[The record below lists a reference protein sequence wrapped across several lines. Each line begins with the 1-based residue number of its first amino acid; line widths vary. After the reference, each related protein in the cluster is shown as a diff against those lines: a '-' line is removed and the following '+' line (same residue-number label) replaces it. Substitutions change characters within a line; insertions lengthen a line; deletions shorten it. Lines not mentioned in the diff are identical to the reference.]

1 MALAELR
8 FKAGL
13 LWQLALSPHAASMRM
28 ASSFA
33 ESGSLVQKSV
43 VAIRQASLLFF
54 FAFVLASVRVCSPT
68 AAVFPEPPCGDEGG
82 VSFLGKNRFRRLG
95 ICLSAAEIALFLK
108 EKLLLAFN

>member
-33 ESGSLVQKSV
+33 ESGSLVQNSV
-43 VAIRQASLLFF
+43 VAIRQAPLLFF

-68 AAVFPEPPCGDEGG
+68 AAVFPEPCGDEGG
-82 VSFLGKNRFRRLG
+82 VCGIASLREIVLG
-95 ICLSAAEIALFLK
+95 CLSAAEIALFLK
-108 EKLLLAFN
+108 